1 MFQSLNE
8 IEQLIFQTQAALA
21 SLEAERLS
29 LVENFLKLKQAR
41 EDWMISHPDPDSET
55 DKRLLTNDSKAELKI
70 ELFMDLFRGRRD
82 VYPKRFENK
91 RTGKSGYQPSCRNEW
106 VRSRCKKPK
115 ISCNSCNQR
124 DFMPVTDDVI
134 KKHLLGYDPDN
145 RSHPNFTIGVYPLLP
160 DETCWFIA
168 ADFDKHAWSD
178 DAAAFLETCK
188 YYDIPAALERS
199 RSGNGGHVW
208 IFFSEPVPATYAR
221 QLGCFILTET
231 MERHPEIGFGS
242 YDRFFPSQDT
252 MPKGSFG
259 NLIALPLQGI
269 PRKSENSVF
278 LDSHF
283 KPFPDQWA
291 FLSGIRRM
299 QPSHLENLVAEASRN
314 NRIVGVRSVVTED
327 DEEPPWE
334 APPSRRIKSVEISG
348 PIPEELELVLGNQI
362 YISKDNLPPS
372 LLNKLIRLAAFQN
385 PEFYKA
391 QAMRL
396 STFNKPRVISCC
408 EQFPRHIG
416 IPRGCLD
423 EVLLL
428 LSALDICVKINDQ
441 RFLGNPINLLFR
453 GNLTKEQEKAAT
465 DLLEHDTG
473 VLAATTAFGKTVVA
487 CYLIA
492 QRKVN
497 ALVLVHRRQLLDQW
511 MVRLQEF
518 LGLEK
523 KHVGQIGGG
532 KRSPKGLVDVAIIQS
547 LSKKGTVDDIVGEY
561 GHLIVDE
568 CHHISARSFE
578 IVARQAKA
586 KYVTGLSATVT
597 RKDGHHPIV
606 FMNCG

>member
-1 MFQSLNE
+1 M
-8 IEQLIFQTQAALA
+8 
-21 SLEAERLS
+21 
-29 LVENFLKLKQAR
+29 
-41 EDWMISHPDPDSET
+41 
-55 DKRLLTNDSKAELKI
+55 
-70 ELFMDLFRGRRD
+70 
-82 VYPKRFENK
+82 
-91 RTGKSGYQPSCRNEW
+91 
-106 VRSRCKKPK
+106 
-115 ISCNSCNQR
+115 
-124 DFMPVTDDVI
+124 
-134 KKHLLGYDPDN
+134 
-145 RSHPNFTIGVYPLLP
+145 
-160 DETCWFIA
+160 
-168 ADFDKHAWSD
+168 
-178 DAAAFLETCK
+178 
-188 YYDIPAALERS
+188 
-199 RSGNGGHVW
+199 
-208 IFFSEPVPATYAR
+208 
-221 QLGCFILTET
+221 
-231 MERHPEIGFGS
+231 
-242 YDRFFPSQDT
+242 
-252 MPKGSFG
+252 
-259 NLIALPLQGI
+259 
-269 PRKSENSVF
+269 
-278 LDSHF
+278 
-283 KPFPDQWA
+283 
-291 FLSGIRRM
+291 
-299 QPSHLENLVAEASRN
+299 
-314 NRIVGVRSVVTED
+314 
-327 DEEPPWE
+327 
-334 APPSRRIKSVEISG
+334 EISG
-348 PIPEELELVLGNQI
+348 QIPEELELVLGNQI

-597 RKDGHHPIV
+597 RKDGHYPIV